1 MENRVLGLIPLVE
14 REDDRCRCSRA
25 ERARSLFEKLLPRRD
40 PATPGDK
47 TSRTTWDADARR
59 SRPVSPANEETPT
72 ATPWMAKITNALN
85 RDFLWLLLASYAAAA
100 LWPRAGLWIR
110 SVSLGG
116 IAFFGNR
123 IELTLPLVLLAL
135 LLANAGLAVRTK
147 LLARMGR
154 APWLLAAGL
163 CANLLLPLALLCALT
178 KILRGCTDAAELQ
191 ELLIGLTL
199 VVAMPVAGSSAAWS
213 QNGGGDVS
221 LSLGLVL
228 GSTLLSPFA
237 TPLILRAASQMTSGE
252 CSTLLLEL
260 AGGTNIFLLVAVV
273 VPSALGL
280 LGHRLLGEERLHPWR
295 PHLGA
300 FNALIL
306 LTLCYANAAVSLPHA
321 VAYPDWRYLTW
332 VMLMVV
338 ALCALMF
345 AAGWGLS
352 RLMKA
357 GDAQTR
363 ALMYGLGMNNNG
375 TGLVLAATVMAS
387 HSKVLLPLIL
397 YNLVQHLVAGCVKSL
412 ARTAS
417 PSNRDTA

>member
-1 MENRVLGLIPLVE
+1 MENRVFGSIPFVE
-14 REDDRCRCSRA
+14 TEGDGCRCSQAKRA
-25 ERARSLFEKLLPRRD
+25 NWLFGRLLPRRVS
-40 PATPGDK
+40 T
-47 TSRTTWDADARR
+47 TSRENNSTTAWNADVRR
-59 SRPVSPANEETPT
+59 SRLVSLAEGEVPT
-72 ATPWMAKITNALN
+72 STPWMAKIANALN
-85 RDFLWLLLASYAAAA
+85 RHFLWLLLASYAAAA

-110 SVSLGG
+110 SVSLGE
-116 IAFFGNR
+116 IAFFGSR
-123 IELTLPLVLLAL
+123 VEWTLPLVLLAL

-147 LLARMGR
+147 LLACMGR
-154 APWLLAAGL
+154 APWLLATGL
-163 CANLLLPLALLCALT
+163 FANLLVPLALLCVLT
-178 KILRGCTDAAELQ
+178 KILRGCVDAAELQ
-191 ELLIGLTL
+191 ELSIGLTL

-237 TPLILRAASQMTSGE
+237 TPLILRAASQMTTGE
-252 CSTLLLEL
+252 SSDLLLEL
-260 AGGTNIFLLVAVV
+260 AGGTNAFLLVAVV

-280 LGHRLLGEERLHPWR
+280 LGHRLLGEDRLNPWR
-295 PHLGA
+295 SGLSA
-300 FNALIL
+300 FNALVL

-321 VAYPDWRYLTW
+321 VAYPDWSYLTW
-332 VMLMVV
+332 VMLLVV
-338 ALCALMF
+338 VLCALMF

-412 ARTAS
+412 IRTAS
-417 PSNRDTA
+417 PSDRDTA